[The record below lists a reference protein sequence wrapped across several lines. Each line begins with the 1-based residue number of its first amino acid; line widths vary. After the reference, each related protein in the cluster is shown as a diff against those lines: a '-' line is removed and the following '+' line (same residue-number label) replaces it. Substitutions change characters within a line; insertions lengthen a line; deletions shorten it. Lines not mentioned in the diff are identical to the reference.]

1 MLFNSYVFIF
11 IFLPILLL
19 VYYGI
24 LRTIKARNAWLTVMS
39 YIFYG
44 WWNPIFC
51 LLMIASTASDYIIG
65 KKLYK
70 TESEK
75 GRKLLITLTI
85 IINLSILGFFK
96 YYNFFAASLNVTF
109 VWLHLPIYAPIIA
122 GLMLP
127 IGISF
132 YIFESLSYTIDIY
145 RREVKPANNI
155 IDFFCFI
162 SLFPH
167 LVAGPIMR
175 YVDLDRQLK
184 DRTHSAGKM
193 AVGVVFFVTGLL
205 KKLVIAD
212 SVAPMADGLFNAH
225 THATI
230 SDAWLGALAY
240 TMQIYFDFSAYSDMA
255 VGLGLM
261 IGFEIIQNFNSP
273 YQSVSVQDFWR
284 RWHISLSSW
293 LRDYLYLPL
302 GGNRKGKYRTYINLI
317 LVMLLG
323 GLWHGAAWTF
333 VIWGLYHGVLQ
344 AIERAL
350 GPRHPLKQLPVWG
363 QRLATFLLVVV
374 GWVFFRAS
382 DFGVAFRI
390 LGNMLGYTGHKPV
403 TALHLAYPSGLF
415 FLAFAI
421 VVSMTYP
428 NLWKQPVR
436 LNWRT
441 ALFYGGSLM
450 LAVVLTMTRQNSP
463 FLYFQF

>member
-1 MLFNSYVFIF
+1 MLFNSYVFLF
-11 IFLPILLL
+11 VFLPVLLA
-19 VYYGI
+19 VYYGA
-24 LRTIKARNAWLTVMS
+24 LRTIKSRNAWLTLMS

-51 LLMIASTASDYIIG
+51 VLMIASTASDYLIG
-65 KKLYK
+65 KHLYRAE
-70 TESEK
+70 TENQ
-75 GRKLLITLTI
+75 RKLFITLTI
-85 IINLSILGFFK
+85 IINLSVLGFFK
-96 YYNFFAASLNVTF
+96 YYNFFAASLNGGL
-109 VWLHLPIYAPIIA
+109 VWLHLPVYAPVIA
-122 GLMLP
+122 NLVLP

-132 YIFESLSYTIDIY
+132 YTFESLSYTIDIY

-167 LVAGPIMR
+167 LIAGPIMR

-184 DRTHSAGKM
+184 NRTHSEGKF
-193 AVGVVFFVTGLL
+193 AVGIIFFVTGLL
-205 KKLVIAD
+205 KKLVVAD
-212 SVAPMADGLFNAH
+212 NVAPLADALFNS
-225 THATI
+225 HANA
-230 SDAWLGALAY
+230 SALDAWLGSLAY
-240 TMQIYFDFSAYSDMA
+240 AMQIYFDFSAYSDMA

-302 GGNRKGKYRTYINLI
+302 GGNRKGKYRTYFNLI
-317 LVMLLG
+317 IVMLLG

-344 AIERAL
+344 ALERAL
-350 GPRHPLKQLPVWG
+350 GPHHPLKQLPWWG
-363 QRLATFLLVVV
+363 QRVATFLLVLV
-374 GWVFFRAS
+374 GWVFFRATEFS
-382 DFGVAFRI
+382 TAFRI
-390 LGNMLGYTGHKPV
+390 LGNMVGYQGGRPSTP
-403 TALHLAYPSGLF
+403 LHLAQPAGLL
-415 FLAFAI
+415 FLAFAL

-428 NLWKQPVR
+428 NLWNQPVR
-436 LNWRT
+436 LNLRT
-441 ALFYGGSLM
+441 AAVYGTGLLVSIFLI
-450 LAVVLTMTRQNSP
+450 MTRQNSP

>member
-1 MLFNSYVFIF
+1 MLFNSYVLIF

-39 YIFYG
+39 YVFYG

-65 KKLYK
+65 KKLYT
-70 TESEK
+70 TESEG

-96 YYNFFAASLNVTF
+96 YYNFFATSINATF
-109 VWLHLPIYAPIIA
+109 VWLHLPIYAPIVV

-184 DRTHSAGKM
+184 DRTHSTGKV

-212 SVAPMADGLFNAH
+212 SVAPMADALFNAH
-225 THATI
+225 TNATVA
-230 SDAWLGALAY
+230 DAWIGTLAY

-350 GPRHPLKQLPVWG
+350 GPRHPLKQLPEWG

-374 GWVFFRAS
+374 GWVFFRAT

-403 TALHLAYPSGLF
+403 IPLHLAYPSGLF
-415 FLAFAI
+415 FLVFAI

-436 LNWRT
+436 LSWRT
-441 ALFYGGSLM
+441 ALFYGGGLM
-450 LAVVLTMTRQNSP
+450 LAIVLMMTRQNSP

>member
-1 MLFNSYVFIF
+1 MLFNSYVFLF
-11 IFLPILLL
+11 VFFPILIL

-24 LRTIKARNAWLTVMS
+24 LGSIKARNAWLTVMS

-51 LLMIASTASDYIIG
+51 LLMIGSTASDYVIG
-65 KKLYK
+65 KQLYK
-70 TESEK
+70 AESEYK
-75 GRKLLITLTI
+75 RKLLITLTVI
-85 IINLSILGFFK
+85 VNLSVLGFFK
-96 YYNFFAASLNVTF
+96 YYNFFAASFNSLFT
-109 VWLHLPIYAPIIA
+109 WLHLPLYAPVVA
-122 GLMLP
+122 NLVLP
-127 IGISF
+127 VGISF
-132 YIFESLSYTIDIY
+132 YTFESLSYTIDIY

-167 LVAGPIMR
+167 LIAGPIMR

-184 DRTHSAGKM
+184 TRTHSEGKF
-193 AVGVVFFVTGLL
+193 AVGIIFFVTGML

-212 SVAPMADGLFNAH
+212 NVAPLADALFNA
-225 THATI
+225 TTQATVL
-230 SDAWLGALAY
+230 DAWLGSLAY

-293 LRDYLYLPL
+293 LRDYLYVPL
-302 GGNRKGKYRTYINLI
+302 GGNRKGKYRTYLNLI

-333 VIWGLYHGVLQ
+333 VIWGLYHGLLQ

-363 QRLATFLLVVV
+363 QKIATFLLVLV
-374 GWVFFRAS
+374 GWIFFRAINF
-382 DFGVAFRI
+382 DVAFRI
-390 LGNMLGYTGHKPV
+390 LGNMVGYTHGQSP
-403 TALHLAYPSGLF
+403 TPLHLAYPSGLL
-415 FLAFAI
+415 FLAFATA
-421 VVSMTYP
+421 VSMLYP
-428 NLWKQPVR
+428 NLWNQPVR
-436 LNWRT
+436 LNLRT
-441 ALFYGGSLM
+441 ALLYGTGLLVGITLM
-450 LAVVLTMTRQNSP
+450 MTRQNSP